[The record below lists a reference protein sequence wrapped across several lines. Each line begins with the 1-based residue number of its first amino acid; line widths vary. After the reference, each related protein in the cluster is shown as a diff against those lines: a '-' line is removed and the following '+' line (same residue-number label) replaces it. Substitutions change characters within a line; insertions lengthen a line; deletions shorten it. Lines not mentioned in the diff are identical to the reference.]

1 MTTKTNSP
9 SPESLSILFADDE
22 KELQEIAR
30 MELPFYGH
38 RVTVCPDG
46 YTAIAA
52 LEKDQFDCLIVDL
65 DMPGMNGIQV
75 IERAAALSPATEAI
89 VLTGK
94 RSLETAIAALRFG
107 VIDYLSKPCRFSE
120 LNELLARVSQRRR
133 LKQRTA
139 ELERLE
145 RSRSSRPT
153 QIVGDSK
160 AMQTIAK
167 LVSRVAPTT
176 STVLIRGETGCGK
189 ELVARSVH
197 EKSLRCDKPFI
208 AINCGAL
215 PEHLIESELFGHIK
229 GAFTG
234 ADLHRQGLFE
244 AANGG
249 TIFLDEIGELPLAM
263 QAKLLRVLESGDL
276 RRVGDNQIIHVD
288 TRVVCATHRDLETMV
303 QAGSFREDLLFR
315 INAFEIHVPPLRQR
329 SEDVMA
335 LASYLY
341 LRHHPEQASIEEI
354 FSPETIELL
363 LQHPW
368 PGNVRELANV
378 IEHAT
383 ILSEFPPILP
393 EHLPRHLVER
403 KLRRDIKDAA
413 ANPIALPIRE
423 VPKSLKELEVL
434 AVIEAVHRHN
444 GNKAAAA
451 DELGISIKTLY
462 NKLNSAEAGS
472 KRAA

>member
-120 LNELLARVSQRRR
+120 LNELLVRVSQRRR

-145 RSRSSRPT
+145 RSQSSRPT

-160 AMQTIAK
+160 SMQAIAK

-472 KRAA
+472 KKAA

>member
-1 MTTKTNSP
+1 
-9 SPESLSILFADDE
+9 
-22 KELQEIAR
+22 
-30 MELPFYGH
+30 
-38 RVTVCPDG
+38 
-46 YTAIAA
+46 
-52 LEKDQFDCLIVDL
+52 
-65 DMPGMNGIQV
+65 
-75 IERAAALSPATEAI
+75 
-89 VLTGK
+89 
-94 RSLETAIAALRFG
+94 
-107 VIDYLSKPCRFSE
+107 
-120 LNELLARVSQRRR
+120 
-133 LKQRTA
+133 
-139 ELERLE
+139 
-145 RSRSSRPT
+145 
-153 QIVGDSK
+153 
-160 AMQTIAK
+160 
-167 LVSRVAPTT
+167 
-176 STVLIRGETGCGK
+176 LIRGETGCGK

-288 TRVVCATHRDLETMV
+288 TRVVCATHRDLEAMV